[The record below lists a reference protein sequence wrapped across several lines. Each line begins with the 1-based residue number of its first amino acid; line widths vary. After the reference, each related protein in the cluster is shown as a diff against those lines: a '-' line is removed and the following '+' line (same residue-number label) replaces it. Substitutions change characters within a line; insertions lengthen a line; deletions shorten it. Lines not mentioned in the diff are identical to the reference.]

1 MDQSIFKSRC
11 YDYVCLFPFPHLW
24 PLTISASCLWQQSGD
39 VYHVESLNRSVQ
51 LHVSGFLPSDCYEQ
65 MIKGSKGSCVGCRWH
80 KTSFWAKYIITV
92 ESYEISKI
100 FLLSRWRKSLNR
112 SKIACTQAAG
122 EMHAC
127 ASLIWS
133 ADVGT
138 NRAVHADQFDLF
150 SDFFGR
156 FSDSTWYIFC
166 TVYVKLNFYSIL
178 CEKQMIFFPQI
189 FLTSQKTV
197 TKK

>member
-1 MDQSIFKSRC
+1 MRAPRALKSRLLHGGTHPSFTVHPFLATVHVIC
-11 YDYVCLFPFPHLW
+11 YLCVE
-24 PLTISASCLWQQSGD
+24 
-39 VYHVESLNRSVQ
+39 YHVESLNRSVQ
-51 LHVSGFLPSDCYEQ
+51 LHVSGFLPSYCYEQ
-65 MIKGSKGSCVGCRWH
+65 AIKGSKGSCVGCRWH
-80 KTSFWAKYIITV
+80 KTSFWAKYILTV
-92 ESYEISKI
+92 DSYEFSKI
-100 FLLSRWRKSLNR
+100 FLLSRRQKSLNR

-122 EMHAC
+122 EMHVC

-138 NRAVHADQFDLF
+138 NRAVHTDQFDLF

-178 CEKQMIFFPQI
+178 CEKQMIFFP
-189 FLTSQKTV
+189 TNVSH
-197 TKK
+197 